1 LKGPIQSLELSYL
14 LHSTEDA
21 AKVNAA
27 ISELVSFEGE
37 TLVEDMEGHY
47 GNTILRVRV
56 LLTGDKATAAFERI
70 SQRLGDG
77 MKKNLAMTIS
87 QHVDE
92 HSALFLRFDKQKLVS
107 GELYFADADA
117 VRIKVRPRKFLLR
130 GTAPEFYA
138 RLIGGD

>member
-1 LKGPIQSLELSYL
+1 MKGPIQSLEVSYL
-14 LHSTEDA
+14 VHSTEDP

-37 TLVEDMEGHY
+37 REVEEMKGHN

-56 LLTGDKATAAFERI
+56 LLTRDNATEAFARI
-70 SQRLGDG
+70 SQRLGEG
-77 MKKNLAMTIS
+77 LKKDLGRTIS
-87 QHVDE
+87 EHVDE

-107 GELYFADADA
+107 GELSFADSDA
-117 VRIKVRPRKFLLR
+117 VRIKVKPRPFLLR
-130 GTAPEFYA
+130 GIAPEFYA